1 MVVRTDALRE
11 FEQTINADSALTDKP
26 LSTTERNTLL
36 TIIAA
41 LCDYSAIDPK
51 ARGTARQIA
60 GLTEELGA
68 PVTDET
74 ILKALVK
81 IPNAVERRM
90 K

>member
-1 MVVRTDALRE
+1 MVRTDALRE
-11 FEQTINADSALTDKP
+11 FEQTINADSAPVDKP
-26 LSTTERNTLL
+26 LNTTERNTLL

-51 ARGTARQIA
+51 ARGSATQIA
-60 GLTEELGA
+60 SMTAELGA

-81 IPNAVERRM
+81 IPDAVARRM